1 MELVNGRMKLSK
13 TDDLTTQSTVIRK
26 ITHNELASR
35 GYNIARGMVS
45 PLYVATE
52 FGLRIASQSGINIM
66 NLAVNNERAAELMLM
81 VFENPQNMTKADIS
95 MFNELVQSFI
105 VEQITRQG
113 LTVPEFTEEGLQSF
127 REQIEEEKKK
137 EKTDETV
144 Q

>member
-1 MELVNGRMKLSK
+1 
-13 TDDLTTQSTVIRK
+13 
-26 ITHNELASR
+26 
-35 GYNIARGMVS
+35 MVS

-66 NLAVNNERAAELMLM
+66 NLAINNERAAELMLM

>member
-1 MELVNGRMKLSK
+1 
-13 TDDLTTQSTVIRK
+13 
-26 ITHNELASR
+26 
-35 GYNIARGMVS
+35 
-45 PLYVATE
+45 
-52 FGLRIASQSGINIM
+52 
-66 NLAVNNERAAELMLM
+66 
-81 VFENPQNMTKADIS
+81 MTKADIS